1 MTQASNLAKGGSNFN
16 TTGNLSLTT
25 GVTGTLP
32 VANGGTGATT
42 QAAAAN
48 AVLPSQTSNT
58 GKYLTT
64 DGTNTS
70 WGTVTSNPGTVT
82 SVNLTAGTAISVSG
96 GPITSSGSITVNN
109 TGVTSIVAGTG
120 ISISGATGAVTVT
133 ASGGSTPQ
141 IQAQSFY
148 STGSWTAPAGV
159 TRVNITC
166 VAGGGGG
173 EGYWENRGGYG
184 GYAISGGSVV
194 TPGTTYT
201 VTIGAGGSY
210 ATYTGTAGG
219 SSSFGSLV
227 SATGGGGG
235 QNYSG
240 GIGSNGS
247 GSVSS
252 GNNIKTGSVTQN
264 PYGIHPF
271 YGYGDAGAMANGSAG
286 AVLITWVG

>member
-1 MTQASNLAKGGSNFN
+1 MTQASNLAKGGANFN

-133 ASGGSTPQ
+133 NSS
-141 IQAQSFY
+141 
-148 STGSWTAPAGV
+148 
-159 TRVNITC
+159 
-166 VAGGGGG
+166 
-173 EGYWENRGGYG
+173 
-184 GYAISGGSVV
+184 
-194 TPGTTYT
+194 PGTTYT
-201 VTIGAGGSY
+201 AGNGLSLSGGAFAFAAPAFQSVGSTIGGIRYGLAASGNTSY
-210 ATYTGTAGG
+210 AGSTISVQNTNGTFQSTSQPGTWLCLG
-219 SSSFGSLV
+219 CTS
-227 SATGGGGG
+227 TTD
-235 QNYSG
+235 
-240 GIGSNGS
+240 
-247 GSVSS
+247 
-252 GNNIKTGSVTQN
+252 GNCLFVRTS
-264 PYGIHPF
+264 
-271 YGYGDAGAMANGSAG
+271 
-286 AVLITWVG
+286 